1 MATRVIWP
9 SSTDTHAF
17 VWRLL
22 EYLGMAKGALQA
34 GRYTMSGYVFLDGNM
49 VQNKKTMVRI
59 GREFTLELRVP
70 GRLVDSREVI
80 VVTNNFLSRTP
91 NRVTGPYEF

>member
-1 MATRVIWP
+1 
-9 SSTDTHAF
+9 
-17 VWRLL
+17 
-22 EYLGMAKGALQA
+22 MAKGALQA

>member
-22 EYLGMAKGALQA
+22 EYTGMARGALQA

-49 VQNKKTMVRI
+49 VQNKKNRVRI
-59 GREFTLELRVP
+59 GRTFTLELRVP
-70 GRLVDSREVI
+70 GKVVDRRSLI
-80 VVTNNFLSRTP
+80 VVTNNFLENTLSR
-91 NRVTGPYEF
+91 NTGPYTF